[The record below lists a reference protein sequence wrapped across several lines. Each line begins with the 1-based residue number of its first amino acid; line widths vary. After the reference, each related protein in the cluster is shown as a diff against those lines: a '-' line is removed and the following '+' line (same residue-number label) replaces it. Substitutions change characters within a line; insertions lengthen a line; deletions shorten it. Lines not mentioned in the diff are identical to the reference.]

1 MLGLIGKK
9 YSHSSHALKP
19 RLARSCLKT
28 FLDPAKPFGA
38 HYGAVIGLH
47 SVGGPEA
54 VRVLILPNLA
64 TYSNNLLRDGLADD
78 NPRRPEA
85 DRVLGVLIAVLGTLK
100 EGHLPQVNGHVP
112 QVTEEVRERLTG
124 KVGEIIAARIAE
136 GGEVQ
141 LAQAILGA

>member
-1 MLGLIGKK
+1 M
-9 YSHSSHALKP
+9 
-19 RLARSCLKT
+19 
-28 FLDPAKPFGA
+28 
-38 HYGAVIGLH
+38 
-47 SVGGPEA
+47 GGPEA

-85 DRVLGVLIAVLGTLK
+85 ERVLGALLALLGTLK
-100 EGHLPQVNGHVP
+100 EGRLPQVNGHVP

-124 KVGEIIAARIAE
+124 KVGEIIAERIAE

-141 LAQAILGA
+141 LAQAILEA